1 VSPRFVLLTAF
12 GVLMYTTLGESMQ
25 YYKYV
30 DEVVAQP
37 ATWKD
42 KNLQVHGH
50 VVPGSIGRKR
60 DSLDYRFEIQRNGQ
74 KLTAFY
80 TGVVPDTF
88 KDDSEVVLTGRL
100 TSEGFKATDMTA
112 KCPSKYEAAG
122 PPLTTAPEVE
132 APTWHPWAT
141 TSCWQHLSSALTR
154 PRFQWVGP
162 GAARGR

>member
-1 VSPRFVLLTAF
+1 MSHKAAKIGVTSFVLLTAF

-60 DSLDYRFEIQRNGQ
+60 DSLDYRFQVQSKGAVIQ
-74 KLTAFY
+74 ASY

-88 KDDSEVVLTGRL
+88 KDEAEVVLKGTL
-100 TSEGFKATDMTA
+100 SANGFTVEPNGVMA
-112 KCPSKYEAAG
+112 KCPSKYEAKPG
-122 PPLTTAPEVE
+122 TA
-132 APTWHPWAT
+132 
-141 TSCWQHLSSALTR
+141 
-154 PRFQWVGP
+154 
-162 GAARGR
+162 GAARPGI